1 MDGLRLP
8 PLIEEVMDPSG
19 ECVCVCKEEKHH
31 EALEED
37 KEKKKKEKEEAQE
50 TSVEG
55 VPQRE
60 TVGVGSWEKAKLE
73 EEDALGK
80 GDVRLEYEEDEEEER
95 ERELDELRGQVVQLL
110 LELEATREVSQRHEE
125 TFLELQGLL
134 EDERLATAHQA
145 ESFTR
150 QIHRLQAQLRSVR
163 EELDALEEEKES
175 ELAEAQEELRMT
187 QEEVLLLQQAAEE
200 AAGERENDIASMQEE
215 LCRLRAELQRL
226 RATSQGFELEV
237 TTLRAE
243 IAMKSRGVRW
253 TYANIYDSPGAMSQ
267 LKEDYRSLKE
277 DCQSL
282 ADNNQELTSRLK
294 KLQQDQQQQQAS
306 RTDDIYMALKEET
319 SDVEDMVKT
328 DGYITLSQSEPTH
341 QHNARPTQ
349 DPSSKPGGDGLEVS
363 TLKTQLREAEERA
376 QEVQREC
383 EGLKEELVELQMLYD
398 SSQRER
404 TGLDQELR
412 CCRAEL
418 EKLVGRRVKN
428 CALSPPPPE
437 PPVLS
442 VPFIGM
448 IVIVALIWC
457 CWEELAS

>member
-8 PLIEEVMDPSG
+8 PLIEEVIDPSG
-19 ECVCVCKEEKHH
+19 DREKG
-31 EALEED
+31 
-37 KEKKKKEKEEAQE
+37 Q
-50 TSVEG
+50 
-55 VPQRE
+55 
-60 TVGVGSWEKAKLE
+60 LE
-73 EEDALGK
+73 EEGGVEK
-80 GDVRLEYEEDEEEER
+80 GGVTEEEEEEDYEEER

-150 QIHRLQAQLRSVR
+150 QIQRLQAQLRSVR

-175 ELAEAQEELRMT
+175 ELAEAQEELRVA

-226 RATSQGFELEV
+226 RAASQGYELEV

-243 IAMKSRGVRW
+243 IAMKSRGGGGDG
-253 TYANIYDSPGAMSQ
+253 ADGAMSQ

-277 DCQSL
+277 ECQSL

-294 KLQQDQQQQQAS
+294 QLQQDQQLQQAS

-319 SDVEDMVKT
+319 SDVEDLVKT
-328 DGYITLSQSEPTH
+328 DGYITLSQSQPIH
-341 QHNARPTQ
+341 QSNARPAHV
-349 DPSSKPGGDGLEVS
+349 PSGKLEGNGLEVS
-363 TLKTQLREAEERA
+363 ALKAQLQEAEERA

-383 EGLKEELVELQMLYD
+383 EGLKEELVELQTLYD

-404 TGLDQELR
+404 AGLDQELL

-418 EKLVGRRVKN
+418 EKLVGRSVKGN
-428 CALSPPPPE
+428 KSESWHLA
-437 PPVLS
+437 VAGA
-442 VPFIGM
+442 VAM
-448 IVIVALIWC
+448 TAVVALVVSGIMR
-457 CWEELAS
+457 AVA